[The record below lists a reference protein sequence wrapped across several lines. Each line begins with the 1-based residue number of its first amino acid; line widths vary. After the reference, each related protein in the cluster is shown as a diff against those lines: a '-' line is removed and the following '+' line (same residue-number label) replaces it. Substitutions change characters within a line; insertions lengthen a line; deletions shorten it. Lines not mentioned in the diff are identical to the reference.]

1 MPYNPPPG
9 DSVNFVF
16 TGEYIPPSG
25 DGVDFY
31 FGLVASITIDG
42 ISRDTVYDSS
52 AVSGFNVTKIRWYS
66 DIPGEYRVELG
77 GSEAFQ
83 GKLLDTGYIAAN
95 HTVENTIYDTDIT
108 TWSGYTGEGSYQ
120 IKVYVRSDDNIW
132 NRD

>member
-16 TGEYIPPSG
+16 QGDYIPPSG

-31 FGLVASITIDG
+31 FGLVASISIDG
-42 ISRDTVYDSS
+42 ISRDTVYSGIN
-52 AVSGFNVTKIRWYS
+52 GFNVTKIRWYS

-77 GSEAFQ
+77 GSSPYE

-95 HTVENTIYDTDIT
+95 HTVENLLYDSDII

-132 NRD
+132 NNE